1 MRARFVVTFLIC
13 AWGAAVGGC
22 DGNQSGRAQTA
33 ARQDTA
39 HLDTARTG
47 TSVVLLGTGM
57 PRPDPQASG
66 PATAIVVG
74 KRVFVVDAGPGVERQ
89 LAAAHLP
96 IAGVD
101 ALFIT
106 HLHSD
111 HTLGYPDLIFTS
123 WVMGRHLPF
132 LVYGPPGI
140 QQMTNHLIAAYGE
153 DIGIRSQGLEH
164 ESPGGYKVTVHEVTL
179 AGNAAPAV
187 IYDSGGVRVTAIPV
201 PHGSWR
207 YAYGYRFDTPGRV
220 VIVSGDTRPSDA
232 LRQAAAGVDVLVHE
246 VYSAD
251 ELRRSAQTGNE
262 KPDWPR
268 YMHEFHTSDVE
279 LGALAASAAPKL
291 LVLSHIVR
299 RGATDS
305 SLLAGVRAGGFA
317 GHAVVGHDLD
327 RY

>member
-1 MRARFVVTFLIC
+1 VTMVIC
-13 AWGAAVGGC
+13 VFGAVVGGC
-22 DGNQSGRAQTA
+22 DGPRSGRAEATPQ
-33 ARQDTA
+33 Q
-39 HLDTARTG
+39 DTARTG

-74 KRVFVVDAGPGVERQ
+74 KRVFLVDAGPSVERQ

-123 WVMGRHLPF
+123 WVMGRRLPF
-132 LVYGPPGI
+132 PVYGPPGT
-140 QQMTNHLIAAYGE
+140 QQMTDHLIAAYGE
-153 DIGIRSQGLEH
+153 DIQIRTQGLEH
-164 ESPGGYKVTVHEVTL
+164 ESPGGYQVAVHEVALTG
-179 AGNAAPAV
+179 AAAPMV
-187 IYDSGGVRVTAIPV
+187 IYDSGGVRVTAMPV

-207 YAYGYRFDTPGRV
+207 YAYAYRFDTPGRV
-220 VIVSGDTRPSDA
+220 VIVSGDTRPSEA
-232 LRQAAAGVDVLVHE
+232 LRQATGVDVLVHE

-251 ELRRSAQTGNE
+251 GLRRSPQSSNE
-262 KPDWPR
+262 NPDWPR
-268 YMHEFHTSDVE
+268 YMQEFHTSDVE
-279 LGALAASAAPKL
+279 LGELAAKSAPKL
-291 LVLSHIVR
+291 LVLSHIIR
-299 RGATDS
+299 RGASDS

-317 GHAVVGHDLD
+317 GRTVVGHDLD